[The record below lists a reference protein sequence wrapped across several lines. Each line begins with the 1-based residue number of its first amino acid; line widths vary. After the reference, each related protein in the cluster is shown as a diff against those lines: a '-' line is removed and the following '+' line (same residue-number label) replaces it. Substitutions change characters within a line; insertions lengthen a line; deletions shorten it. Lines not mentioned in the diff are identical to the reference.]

1 MFLCLTR
8 LAPAI
13 CEEIRW
19 HTCDSG
25 SKCVVIES
33 MDTLPNELVTFGAA
47 ALATY
52 SGGSFLLSRLPSDN
66 IALDPRS
73 EVRYLLS
80 SAMRTPCHFEKFA
93 QGLVPQGEPPPD
105 ILKAIAAAV
114 RRVLGGRAYIQLV
127 GSATKRKHFGE
138 SDHDYHIRVPDGW
151 FASAQPVTRMQ
162 MLQIEE
168 SLDGGEIDAKM
179 GFSALIVHYQHGNT
193 CGSIDVAPFDGD
205 VAPFGNFLG
214 RRAVLPAGVQAGDRH
229 DMRRQNAARVLKWV
243 ALKLDWKLRSL
254 YLEYVLRHVDELD
267 LQTDRSGLRLF
278 KKAML
283 QFQLR
288 WPRDFWPPEMLQQ
301 LRSHRCHDP
310 KP

>member
-1 MFLCLTR
+1 MKKFAGTH
-8 LAPAI
+8 A
-13 CEEIRW
+13 
-19 HTCDSG
+19 DSG

-151 FASAQPVTRMQ
+151 FASAQPVTPYA
-162 MLQIEE
+162 
-168 SLDGGEIDAKM
+168 DAADRRVP
-179 GFSALIVHYQHGNT
+179 GWWGNR
-193 CGSIDVAPFDGD
+193 CQNGL
-205 VAPFGNFLG
+205 LG
-214 RRAVLPAGVQAGDRH
+214 
-229 DMRRQNAARVLKWV
+229 
-243 ALKLDWKLRSL
+243 
-254 YLEYVLRHVDELD
+254 
-267 LQTDRSGLRLF
+267 
-278 KKAML
+278 
-283 QFQLR
+283 
-288 WPRDFWPPEMLQQ
+288 
-301 LRSHRCHDP
+301 SHRPTTSTVTLVDRLTSHHSMATSHHSETSWVGARSYQP
-310 KP
+310 GSKPGTGTTCVGRTPLVS